1 MTFLWN
7 TVIISVIILICKIG
21 KQRTKE
27 LYDLLKVFWL
37 LNRIVE
43 MKSDWIND
51 FTLFSCVLSSFRKEP
66 VTK

>member
-51 FTLFSCVLSSFRKEP
+51 FTLFSCVLSSFCK
-66 VTK
+66 